1 MTVDV
6 TRRYWDSLFMAMEG
20 ERSARSS
27 AWLNRHLKALAKT
40 GNRLVDLGCG
50 TGDDVRV
57 LAREGFWTVGLDFS
71 WSALTFAR
79 DMFPRGRYVQADL
92 RARRLP
98 FADASFDGVI
108 ARCALHYFTLKQ
120 TEHIVDEVA
129 RILVP
134 GGALAIVV
142 NSAKMLSKRMRY
154 QYDTHKV
161 LEPRTIRFA
170 DGVVRHFFTRAEL
183 ERLLRD
189 EFEIEYEHEGVFRQY
204 EEQRVAWTIR
214 ARKKAKPRKTAKP
227 KARAARG

>member
-1 MTVDV
+1 MTVDT
-6 TRRYWDSLFMAMEG
+6 TRRYWDSLFSSMEG

-27 AWLNRHLKALAKT
+27 AWLNRHLKALART

-79 DMFPRGRYVQADL
+79 DMYSRGQYVQADL

-98 FADASFDGVI
+98 FRDAAFDAVI
-108 ARCALHYFTLKQ
+108 ARCSLHYFTSAE
-120 TEHIVDEVA
+120 TERIVAEVA

-134 GGALAIVV
+134 GGAFAFVV
-142 NSAKMLSKRMRY
+142 NSSNMLAKRMRY
-154 QYDTHKV
+154 EYRTHKQ

-170 DGVVRHFFTRAEL
+170 DGIVRHFFTRAEL
-183 ERLLRD
+183 SRLLREGFD
-189 EFEIEYEHEGVFRQY
+189 VEYEHEGVFRQY
-204 EEQRVAWTIR
+204 EEQRIAWTVR
-214 ARKKAKPRKTAKP
+214 ARRKKAVTSRRSAL
-227 KARAARG
+227 R

>member
-1 MTVDV
+1 VTVDT

-57 LAREGFWTVGLDFS
+57 LAREGFWTIGLDFS
-71 WSALTFAR
+71 WPALTFAR

-98 FADASFDGVI
+98 FVDASFDAAI
-108 ARCALHYFTLKQ
+108 ARCALHYFTVAETKR
-120 TEHIVDEVA
+120 IVTEVA

-134 GGALAIVV
+134 GGALAFVV
-142 NSAKMLSKRMRY
+142 NSSNMLAKRMRY
-154 QYDTHKV
+154 EYQTHKV

-170 DGVVRHFFTRAEL
+170 DGVVRHFFTRPEL
-183 ERLLRD
+183 ARLLRD
-189 EFEIEYEHEGVFRQY
+189 DFEVEYEHEGVFKQY
-204 EEQRVAWTIR
+204 EERRIAWTVR
-214 ARKKAKPRKTAKP
+214 ARKKAAKPR
-227 KARAARG
+227 R